1 MNDEFNQILFG
12 STGFSNSAKVP
23 LTVRSEIPERQTS
36 NRPTESTLPP
46 RAEAPEGD
54 RLPRAICI
62 TDAPANWTTDGRH
75 EWLGPAMPGF
85 GLPRDSLWWDESA
98 VDYNRYRIWLEENPN
113 RLACLPSLYG
123 KTLVYP
129 DGCQHWD
136 VLVDCCEASLERE
149 GIVLSD
155 LSALDDQ
162 YFTQCNHDK
171 LVGSWRMDEV
181 TGEVSCRICGKFLE
195 NEVARKSE
203 TVIKTNSPSAPT
215 LELF

>member
-12 STGFSNSAKVP
+12 SGFNDSAKVP
-23 LTVRSEIPERQTS
+23 LTVTSEIPERQTS
-36 NRPTESTLPP
+36 NRTTESKLPP
-46 RAEAPEGD
+46 RAEPPEGD
-54 RLPRAICI
+54 RLPRAIPLSKAPAGWI
-62 TDAPANWTTDGRH
+62 TDDRY
-75 EWLGPAMPGF
+75 EWLGPAMPEF
-85 GLPRDSLWWDESA
+85 GLPHDSLWWDESA
-98 VDYNRYRIWLEENPN
+98 TSYSDYRNWLETQPE
-113 RLACLPSLYG
+113 RLECLPVLYG
-123 KTLVYP
+123 RTLVYL
-129 DGCQHWD
+129 DGSQHFD
-136 VLVDCCEASLERE
+136 VLIDAAEASLERE
-149 GIVLSD
+149 GVVLSD

-195 NEVARKSE
+195 NEVARKAE